1 MARGMALTSGTKL
14 GPYEIVS
21 TLGAGGMGEV
31 YRARDTRLER
41 DVAIKVLPA
50 HLSADPNLTQRLERE
65 AKAASKLSHPHICTV
80 HDIGHQDGVD
90 FLIMELVEGET
101 LEQRLM
107 RGPLRLEQ
115 TVRFAAQIADALA
128 KAHKQGIT
136 HRDLKPAN
144 IMLTKSGAKLMDF
157 GLAKLERGP
166 APLAEALTEMTA
178 ERSKLTGEGT
188 LVGTFQYMAPEQLEG
203 KEADARTDIFAL
215 GEVIYET
222 ATGKPAFSGKSRA
235 SLIAAILT
243 NDPPPISALQPMT
256 PPTLERVVKKC
267 LAKDPDDRWQNASDL
282 ASDLKW
288 IADGELQ
295 TGSAPTAERSNRF
308 KQITWMLA
316 TACVALLILTSWLAL
331 QSGREQKPL
340 MRFGLTLPPDIRVYS
355 DDGGPVLSPD
365 GRRVAFVAKY
375 KDGPI
380 QIWMRP
386 LSALE
391 ATPLAGTEGG
401 TYPFWSPDGN
411 SLGFFALG
419 KLKRFDLSGNSVRVL
434 CDASEGRGGAWN
446 QEGVILFAPQPDSPL
461 FRVSETGG
469 TPQQVTQ
476 LGSGKSHRWPSFLPD
491 GKHFL
496 YTSQPGSVES
506 SAGVFLASLYA
517 PNGVR
522 VLPEAIDAYVAGD
535 YLVYARNGLLLAS
548 RFNSKQGKTE
558 GDGTV
563 LAEQVE
569 ATTDR
574 NYAAFSVSQTGVL
587 AFTPG
592 GQRNHQLVWFDRSGK
607 ELSRLEPKGSFTEF
621 ELTTDG
627 KRLVTNRKDA
637 SNETSLWIFDL
648 QRGTLSKISKP
659 KEGGSSGLWAPDG
672 ASVAYLAL
680 RSGQWQIVRKWID
693 GSEREELLISSP
705 LSKYPDDWSRD
716 GKWLVFESVSP
727 TTKFDL
733 YAVPVEGDHK
743 PQPYLVTPSNE
754 AHARISPDGHWLAYV
769 SDESGQPEVYVQ
781 SFPAT
786 GRGKWQI
793 STRGGDQPNWSRSGR
808 ELFFLSPEQK
818 LMSVDIKPGR
828 APDPSIPKA
837 LFGISTVSTGITG
850 ARNLYVSS
858 ADGQRFLVD
867 SVAQEAITT
876 GVVVQLNWMAGVAD
890 QNPRGR

>member
-1 MARGMALTSGTKL
+1 MALTSGTKL
-14 GPYEIVS
+14 GPYEIVAP
-21 TLGAGGMGEV
+21 LGAGGMGEV

-50 HLSADPNLTQRLERE
+50 NVTADSNLRQRLERE
-65 AKAASKLSHPHICTV
+65 AKAVSKLSHPNICTV

-90 FLIMELVEGET
+90 FVVMELVEGET
-101 LEQRLM
+101 LEHKLT
-107 RGPLRLEQ
+107 RGPLPPGQ
-115 TVRFAAQIADALA
+115 TVRYAAQIADALA
-128 KAHKQGIT
+128 KAHSQGIT

-157 GLAKLERGP
+157 GLAKLEKGP
-166 APLAEALTEMTA
+166 PPLAEALTEITA
-178 ERSKLTGEGT
+178 ERNRLTGEGT
-188 LVGTFQYMAPEQLEG
+188 IVGTFQYMAPEQLEG

-256 PPTLERVVKKC
+256 PPALERVVRKC
-267 LAKDPDDRWQNASDL
+267 LAKDPDDRWQTASDL
-282 ASDLKW
+282 ASELKW
-288 IADGELQ
+288 IADSGLQ
-295 TGSAPTAERSNRF
+295 TGIPAPTAERSNRL
-308 KQITWMLA
+308 KKIIWIVA
-316 TACVALLILTSWLAL
+316 TACVVLLILTTWFAFE
-331 QSGREQKPL
+331 SGREQLPKPL
-340 MRFGLTLPPDIRVYS
+340 MRFGLALPPDVHVYS
-355 DDGGPVLSPD
+355 DDGGPALSPD
-365 GRRVAFVAKY
+365 GRQVAFVAKY
-375 KDGPI
+375 KDSPI
-380 QIWMRP
+380 QIWIRP
-386 LSALE
+386 LNGLE
-391 ATPLAGTEGG
+391 ATPLPDTEGG

-419 KLKRFDLSGNSVRVL
+419 KLKRFDLNGNSVRVL
-434 CDASEGRGGAWN
+434 CEASEGRGGAWN
-446 QEGVILFAPQPDSPL
+446 QDGVILLAPQPDSPL
-461 FRVSETGG
+461 FRLSENGG
-469 TPQQVTQ
+469 TPEQVTQ

-506 SAGVFLASLYA
+506 NAGVFLASLYA

-522 VLPEAIDAYVAGD
+522 VLPEAINASVAGD

-548 RFNSKQGKTE
+548 RFNLKQGKTE

-569 ATTDR
+569 ARTDR

-587 AFTPG
+587 AYAPG
-592 GQRNHQLVWFDRSGK
+592 GQRTHQLVWFDRSGR
-607 ELSRLEPKGSFTEF
+607 ELSRLEPKGSFIEF

-627 KRLVTNRKDA
+627 KRLVTNRKEA

-659 KEGGSSGLWAPDG
+659 KEDSSSGLWAPDA
-672 ASVAYLAL
+672 ASVAYLAS
-680 RSGQWQIVRKWID
+680 RSGQWQIIRKWID
-693 GSEREELLISSP
+693 GSEREELLVSSP
-705 LSKYPDDWSRD
+705 LSKYPDDWSKD

-733 YAVPVEGDHK
+733 YTVAVEGDHN
-743 PQPYLVTPSNE
+743 PLPYLVTPSNE

-781 SFPAT
+781 SFPVT

-793 STRGGDQPNWSRSGR
+793 STQGGDQPNWSSRGR

-818 LMSVDIKPGR
+818 LMSVDIKPG
-828 APDPSIPKA
+828 AVPDPGIPKA
-837 LFGISTVSTGITG
+837 LFGVSTVSTGITG

-867 SVAQEAITT
+867 SVAQGTNAT
-876 GVVVQLNWMAGVAD
+876 GVVVQLNWVTGVTN
-890 QNPRGR
+890 QNLRGR